1 MKSKILLLLL
11 TLCSNQL
18 FSQSPIVGND
28 LFSIPRRICMNST
41 ILVISADPASG
52 GNGTIN
58 YKWIC
63 SYISDSTG
71 YVDAP
76 GTNNTQNY
84 YPPSPFT
91 DTVWYKR
98 VVTSGTFVDTSNA
111 SPIFV
116 LTKFA
121 NFFSYNTLICE
132 GYNVEF
138 TEAKI
143 LSTSNSQLIGRK
155 WIIDSI
161 GDFKTII
168 NGYSTISNTFLAPG
182 NYNVKLVVEYTGCSD
197 SITKVITVLPKPKA
211 KIGILENSMQC
222 LGTNSFSF
230 IDSSSY
236 KSGNY
241 FRNWSFSN
249 KSGDT
254 SILANPMKTY
264 DSIGSY
270 AVKLTVT
277 APNGCSSWSAQQVD
291 VIKSITNNL
300 IVGNQN
306 ICSGEKPAA
315 LTGTIPT
322 GTNSGILKEN
332 FNGQSYYDWLGFVTL
347 VWISEFYGWHL
358 SENMWQGYD
367 VTSGNIGGCIDTRGV
382 QETRSFMT
390 TKKFT
395 PSNLGDSLGFDVSTV
410 MNCYYQGEC
419 LNYDSLIIYAL
430 TGNDFTRIRGWV
442 TSLTVDTITD
452 GITTKNVIF
461 NGCQKCVA
469 GNSNGTWVRKRL
481 ALPPGTTQVK
491 FEFYSTKAYGANGFH
506 IDNVEIDS
514 STSKVIEYKW
524 LVSTTSAT
532 SGFVLANGINNGQNY
547 SPQNLTQTSWFKR
560 VVLNNGFSDTSA
572 AVKVNVIPA
581 SSNFFIN
588 SVSQCLN
595 GNLFVFNDT
604 FSVAN
609 GAINR
614 KWSFGEGSADT
625 SSMLS
630 FNITYSNSGNYM
642 VTLTA
647 TRNGNCKDSVT
658 KMITVKPSPIVG
670 RITGDTVPTSITI
683 PFVYS
688 VASQPNATYNWSVTN
703 GTIQN
708 GQGTNT
714 VNLIWSNTGNGN
726 LKANITNN
734 DGCVDS
740 TSLAVNITSVG
751 INNLSLDNNLKV
763 FPNPAKSTITITHRN
778 NLGVKKYMIT
788 NLIGQ
793 TVLSGNLNTEE
804 TIINLENLQ
813 SGVYMFSIDGMNKQ
827 SIKVIRE

>member
-1 MKSKILLLLL
+1 MKGKFLFWILFFSS
-11 TLCSNQL
+11 TQL
-18 FSQSPIVGND
+18 FSQSPIENNK
-28 LFSIPRRICMNST
+28 IPTFPIRICMNATVSF
-41 ILVISADPASG
+41 IQGSNASG

-63 SYISDSTG
+63 SYTSDSTG
-71 YVDAP
+71 YIDAP
-76 GTNNTQNY
+76 AINNTQNY
-84 YPPSPFT
+84 NPPSPFT

-98 VVTSGTFVDTSNA
+98 VVISGTFVDTSNVYTV
-111 SPIFV
+111 FV

-121 NFFSYNTLICE
+121 DFFNPSPICE
-132 GYNVEF
+132 DN
-138 TEAKI
+138 A
-143 LSTSNSQLIGRK
+143 LSFSDASLLSSSSSLIGRK

-161 GDFKTII
+161 ADFKTII
-168 NGYSTISNTFLAPG
+168 NGSSTITNKFLLPG
-182 NYNVKLVVEYTGCSD
+182 NYNVKLIVEYTGCSD

-211 KIGILENSMQC
+211 KIGMLTNSMQC
-222 LGTNSFSF
+222 IGTNSFSF

-236 KSGNY
+236 TGGNY
-241 FRNWSFSN
+241 LRKWSLSN
-249 KSGDT
+249 KPSDT
-254 SILANPMKTY
+254 SILANPIKTY

-277 APNGCSSWSAQQVD
+277 APNGCYSWTAQQVD

-300 IVGNQN
+300 IMGNQT
-306 ICSGEKPAA
+306 ICSSEKPAV
-315 LTGTIPT
+315 LTGTIPI
-322 GTNSGILKEN
+322 GTNSGMLKEN
-332 FNGQSYYDWLGFVTL
+332 FTGQSYYDWLGFVTP

-367 VTSGNIGGCIDTRGV
+367 VTTGKIGGCLDTRVV
-382 QETRSFMT
+382 QETRSFLT

-395 PSNLGDSLGFDVSTV
+395 PSNQGDSLRFDVSTV
-410 MNCYYQGEC
+410 MNCYYLGEC

-430 TGNDFTRIRGWV
+430 TGNDFKRIRGWV
-442 TSLTVDTITD
+442 TSLTVDTLTD
-452 GITTKNVIF
+452 GVTTKNVII

-514 STSKVIEYKW
+514 STSNIIEYKW
-524 LVSTTSAT
+524 LVITSSEL
-532 SGFVLANGINNGQNY
+532 SGFALANGINNGQNY

-560 VVLNNGFSDTSA
+560 VVFNNGFSDTSA

-581 SSNFFIN
+581 SSNFSVN
-588 SVSQCLN
+588 NVSQCLN
-595 GNLFVFNDT
+595 GNLFLFNDT

-614 KWSFGEGSADT
+614 KWNFGEGLADT
-625 SSMLS
+625 SSILS
-630 FNITYSNSGNYM
+630 FNKTYSNSGNYM

-647 TRNGNCKDSVT
+647 IRNGNCKDSIT
-658 KMITVKPSPIVG
+658 KMITVKPSPIIG
-670 RITGDTVPTSITI
+670 GITGDTIPTSITI
-683 PFVYS
+683 PFLYS
-688 VASQPNATYNWSVTN
+688 VTSQPNATYNWSVTN
-703 GTIQN
+703 GTIQT

-714 VNLIWSNTGNGN
+714 VNLIWLNAGNGS
-726 LKANITNN
+726 LKAKITNN

-751 INNLSLDNNLKV
+751 VNNLSLDNNLKV
-763 FPNPAKSTITITHRN
+763 FPNPAKSNITITYRN
-778 NLGVKKYMIT
+778 NLGSKKYSIT

-793 TVLSGNLNTEE
+793 TVLSGKLNMEE
-804 TIINLENLQ
+804 TIVNLENLQ
-813 SGVYMFSIDGMNKQ
+813 SGVYLLHIDGMSKQ